1 MTEVD
6 GEYDS
11 VSEHNLV
18 SHLCAA
24 RAFENGICVAFCDA
38 AEGASSP
45 YGRLTGA
52 SRVAVPFKGV
62 VAQAPGD
69 HEHLLI
75 TTLDI
80 PGETSSAE
88 SLFQFKADWHAGRVF
103 TGSKL

>member
-1 MTEVD
+1 MTDVD
-6 GEYDS
+6 GGYDS

-38 AEGASSP
+38 AEGSP

-80 PGETSSAE
+80 PRETSSAE
-88 SLFQFKADWHAGRVF
+88 SLFHLKADWHAGRVF